1 MDTITLLKLRL
12 RGWLGWELVD
22 VGMQLS
28 AATARP
34 RLTAIAEALNELESR
49 RSPTLVSADDLIDP
63 AAAWEAD
70 RHPTLR
76 SHPDSLQPPHDQT
89 RRTPERPAGTSGA
102 TDCSVSVMGDGVQT
116 LKRNLSRIN

>member
-49 RSPTLVSADDLIDP
+49 RSPTLVSA
-63 AAAWEAD
+63 E
-70 RHPTLR
+70 T
-76 SHPDSLQPPHDQT
+76 
-89 RRTPERPAGTSGA
+89 
-102 TDCSVSVMGDGVQT
+102 
-116 LKRNLSRIN
+116 